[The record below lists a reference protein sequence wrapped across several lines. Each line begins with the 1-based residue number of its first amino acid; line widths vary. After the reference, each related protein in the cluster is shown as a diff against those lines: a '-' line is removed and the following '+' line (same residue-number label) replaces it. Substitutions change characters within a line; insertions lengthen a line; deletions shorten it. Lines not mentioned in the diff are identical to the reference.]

1 MCCQRPGRINKTH
14 THSHARAHAL
24 CSPYIHAQSSPT
36 VPSAR
41 RCLSLPLWKL
51 PVHVFSC
58 AFLRVRSCVH
68 VSVSVCEPHSE
79 EGEPFWLRSPPP
91 HPPLPSPPGRASKKK
106 ERKGFPLPPS
116 LIQTRLYFEM
126 LALYNSWESANL
138 ARKARRRRICRF
150 LPPQASLSLSLRPH
164 AHSLS
169 SAIDA
174 SPKMRRQAGR
184 VA

>member
-1 MCCQRPGRINKTH
+1 MCCQRPGRSNKTH
-14 THSHARAHAL
+14 IRTRAHVHCAL
-24 CSPYIHAQSSPT
+24 FTYMRKPLS
-36 VPSAR
+36 VSALAEAA
-41 RCLSLPLWKL
+41 CA
-51 PVHVFSC
+51 C
-58 AFLRVRSCVH
+58 AFVCAFVCVRACVH

-79 EGEPFWLRSPPP
+79 EGKPFWLRSPSP
-91 HPPLPSPPGRASKKK
+91 HPPPPPGTDIKKKK
-106 ERKGFPLPPS
+106 ERRKGFSLLPS

-138 ARKARRRRICRF
+138 ARKARRRRICWF
-150 LPPQASLSLSLRPH
+150 LPPQASLSLSLRPY

-174 SPKMRRQAGR
+174 SPKMRRQAGC